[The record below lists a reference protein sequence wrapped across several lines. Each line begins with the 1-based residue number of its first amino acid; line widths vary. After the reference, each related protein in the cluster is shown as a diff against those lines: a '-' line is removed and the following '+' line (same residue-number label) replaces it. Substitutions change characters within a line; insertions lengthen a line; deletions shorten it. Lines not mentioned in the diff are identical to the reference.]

1 MHAHTERA
9 RAGEGR
15 PETRHPQTL
24 AGCLASL
31 KDRTWTCAS
40 PAPPAPPPVPH
51 KQTFSGQDVEH
62 RKASA
67 SGTAET
73 MIIVQKKKKGK
84 KNHGGGGGGENIT
97 LTAKKESL
105 VGGSRKPPL
114 LASQHANPS
123 LFKLAKY

>member
-1 MHAHTERA
+1 MHAHTQSA

-31 KDRTWTCAS
+31 KDRTWTRAS
-40 PAPPAPPPVPH
+40 PAPPAPPVPH

-73 MIIVQKKKKGK
+73 MIIVQKKKKE
-84 KNHGGGGGGENIT
+84 KNHRGGGGSENIT
-97 LTAKKESL
+97 LMAKKESL